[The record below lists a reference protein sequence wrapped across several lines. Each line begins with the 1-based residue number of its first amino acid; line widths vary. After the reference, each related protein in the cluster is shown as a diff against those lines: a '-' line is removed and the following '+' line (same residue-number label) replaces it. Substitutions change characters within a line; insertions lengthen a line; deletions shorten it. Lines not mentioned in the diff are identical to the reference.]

1 MKILVAVP
9 TGDFIRME
17 TVRTIVAL
25 KGNAVDVAIEHGPY
39 IHLNRENLILQSKG
53 YSHIFF
59 VDTDVCFNADVLE
72 TLVSRDKDIIGGIY
86 NLRRLPLSPIIRMAN
101 EKGEMIPGNIK
112 DLPTEPFK
120 CHALGTGCMLIK
132 TEVFDKIKRPWFFYG
147 KPDESH
153 EGMGEDIWFCTKAQE
168 AGFDIWA
175 DPIVKISHTG
185 MFNF

>member
-59 VDTDVCFNADVLE
+59 VDTDVCFNPDVLE

-112 DLPTEPFK
+112 DLPNDPFN
-120 CHALGTGCMLIK
+120 A
-132 TEVFDKIKRPWFFYG
+132 
-147 KPDESH
+147 
-153 EGMGEDIWFCTKAQE
+153 
-168 AGFDIWA
+168 
-175 DPIVKISHTG
+175 
-185 MFNF
+185 